1 MPNGSSRSISAADR
15 RGGRL
20 RPDAM
25 KGMVMAHRLLIASCL
40 AAVAACCAMVGVVW
54 SQSTREAARADEA
67 DRRLAELLTQT
78 QATNQEML
86 KQLQAV
92 SKSTESPNS
101 QDWIPVKFKLVIE
114 KLDGP
119 PATEFEAWLGQGNG
133 GSTKEGAIHRRAD
146 VDGLIDFGVVHP
158 GDWEYRLESLG
169 SSSQYWKL
177 TGSLN
182 ALPGSS
188 VSKQIICP
196 KVPPELASLRIKI
209 DWPSD
214 LADKDLCAVA
224 LFECHGPRYQPPLR
238 WGLWNARQLGWR
250 RKQVVIGSPSNQR
263 GIEIPRNENQY
274 QSPYV
279 WRLPTQGEKEQSI
292 ERMLYTKPD
301 LGPECST
308 DPDQLFANLP
318 ADSIPQSPD
327 RIDFEMGEYS
337 LERLL
342 ILRPHVDP
350 KTASGWHSFLVLSL
364 IQPEENSTSFNIVYR
379 QPNGILQSLS
389 NGNASGIAVAESYWR
404 DVRGRLRARP
414 GQVNEW
420 TIPLPD
426 ELVKSVRAKLKAGPK
441 PAERLGSAVQPP
453 RS

>member
-1 MPNGSSRSISAADR
+1 MPNGSSRSISASDR
-15 RGGRL
+15 RGRRL

-54 SQSTREAARADEA
+54 SQSTREAAQAAEA
-67 DRRLAELLTQT
+67 NRRLADLLTQT

-92 SKSTESPNS
+92 SKPAESPKS
-101 QDWIPVKFKLVIE
+101 RDWIPVKFKLATE
-114 KLDGP
+114 KPDGP
-119 PATEFEAWLGQGNG
+119 PAAGFEAWLGQGNG
-133 GSTKEGAIHRRAD
+133 GSIKEGAIHRLAD
-146 VDGLIDFGVVHP
+146 TDGLIDFGVVPP
-158 GDWEYRLESLG
+158 GDWEYRLESTG
-169 SSSQYWKL
+169 SSTQYWKL
-177 TGSLN
+177 TSSLN
-182 ALPGSS
+182 VLPGAS

-196 KVPPELASLRIKI
+196 KVPPELVSVHIKI

-214 LADKDLCAVA
+214 LADKDLYAVG
-224 LFECHGPRYQPPLR
+224 LFECHGPRYQPPRR
-238 WGLWNARQLGWR
+238 WGLWNAKQMEWQR
-250 RKQVVIGSPSNQR
+250 RQVVIGSPSNQR
-263 GIEIPRNENQY
+263 SIEIPRKENLY

-279 WRLPTQGEKEQSI
+279 WRFPTQGEKEQSI
-292 ERMLYTKPD
+292 GRMLYPQPD

-308 DPDQLFANLP
+308 DPDQLFANIP

-342 ILRPHVDP
+342 ILQPHADP

-364 IQPEENSTSFNIVYR
+364 IQPEENSTFFNIVSR
-379 QPNGILQSLS
+379 QSHGIMQPLS
-389 NGNASGIAVAESYWR
+389 NANALGLAVAESYWR
-404 DVRGRLRARP
+404 DAWGRFWARP